1 MTSVDLSSLLGG
13 QQNPNPYGVIPEQ
26 PDINTAELATY
37 GQTYLDVKSV
47 LYLIDMMQET
57 AQREYEKVI
66 ASCHGEEY
74 RIVKRMLTRSPF
86 IVTQNKPHVESLEEL
101 NAARKAKRI
110 YRAAST
116 VRTIEKWRVEVE
128 AYGAMHGAY
137 EYGQTMMESGVSA
150 EMMKRV
156 FKKRA
161 SKGMTNSYASVRDMR
176 EGRLMD
182 GLTDEERSLTRM
194 AEMILMANEYDR
206 MEREYPEDDSGDRL
220 LEVWQEQVERA
231 RKAANPQAAS
241 EPDDDAEEGSEPEFR
256 MDMSVLNNVPRHVG
270 LDFVTEDDDED
281 QPENTEE
288 DSDEDDVPKTPEEP
302 HVGIGPVASSPED
315 AVDAV
320 PPVEKVR
327 LGPGAPDEV
336 RFFLDSKY
344 GRIERIGPVSSSALD
359 AVDCVDDVLATFMPP
374 SHPDE
379 FAKWYGRHLQSEHPT
394 WGRVEGYDDGDD
406 GIVLVARPREDVDGT
421 DGSDVDRN
429 EKGVDAR
436 ACDHGS
442 GNTHENDDVHCENK
456 DVDARP
462 REGDTE
468 EGA

>member
-1 MTSVDLSSLLGG
+1 MSSVDLGSLLGG

-66 ASCHGEEY
+66 ASCHGNEY

-137 EYGQTMMESGVSA
+137 EYGQTMIESGVSA

-220 LEVWQEQVERA
+220 LEVWQEQVEKAKR
-231 RKAANPQAAS
+231 AANPQVAS
-241 EPDDDAEEGSEPEFR
+241 EIDDDENESEPEFR

-281 QPENTEE
+281 QPETIEE
-288 DSDEDDVPKTPEEP
+288 DSDEDDVPETIEEP

-359 AVDCVDDVLATFMPP
+359 AVDSVDDILATFMPP

-379 FAKWYGRHLQSEHPT
+379 FAKWYGRHLQSEYPA
-394 WGRVEGYDDGDD
+394 WGKVEGYDDGDD
-406 GIVLVARPREDVDGT
+406 GIVLVARPREDPDGI
-421 DGSDVDRN
+421 DGSDVEKN
-429 EKGVDAR
+429 ERGVDAR
-436 ACDHGS
+436 ACDHDS
-442 GNTHENDDVHCENK
+442 GNTAGNDDDRSGNG

-462 REGDTE
+462 REGDAG

>member
-1 MTSVDLSSLLGG
+1 MSSVDLGSLLGG

-37 GQTYLDVKSV
+37 GQTCLDVKSV

-74 RIVKRMLTRSPF
+74 RIVKRMLTRSPL

-220 LEVWQEQVERA
+220 LEVWQEQVEKA
-231 RKAANPQAAS
+231 RKAANPQAVS
-241 EPDDDAEEGSEPEFR
+241 DSDDDENESEPEFR

-270 LDFVTEDDDED
+270 LDFVTEDDDGD
-281 QPENTEE
+281 QPEAAEE
-288 DSDEDDVPKTPEEP
+288 DSYEDDVPETPDEP

-320 PPVEKVR
+320 PPVEKAR

-359 AVDCVDDVLATFMPP
+359 AVDSVDDVLATFMPP

-379 FAKWYGRHLQSEHPT
+379 FAKWYGRHLQSEYPA
-394 WGRVEGYDDGDD
+394 WGKVEGYDDGDD
-406 GIVLVARPREDVDGT
+406 GIVLVARPREDPDGT
-421 DGSDVDRN
+421 DGSDV
-429 EKGVDAR
+429 EKDERGVDAR
-436 ACDHGS
+436 ACDHDS
-442 GNTHENDDVHCENK
+442 GNTTEDDDDRSRNG

>member
-1 MTSVDLSSLLGG
+1 MYTVVIVEDDPIITQLNRRYAEKDGRFTVTQTFSS
-13 QQNPNPYGVIPEQ
+13 PRR
-26 PDINTAELATY
+26 A
-37 GQTYLDVKSV
+37 LDW
-47 LYLIDMMQET
+47 
-57 AQREYEKVI
+57 
-66 ASCHGEEY
+66 
-74 RIVKRMLTRSPF
+74 LTRHPADLVILDF
-86 IVTQNKPHVESLEEL
+86 YRPQMNGLELLRAIRAAGVESDV
-101 NAARKAKRI
+101 I
-110 YRAAST
+110 
-116 VRTIEKWRVEVE
+116 
-128 AYGAMHGAY
+128 
-137 EYGQTMMESGVSA
+137 
-150 EMMKRV
+150 
-156 FKKRA
+156 
-161 SKGMTNSYASVRDMR
+161 
-176 EGRLMD
+176 
-182 GLTDEERSLTRM
+182 
-194 AEMILMANEYDR
+194 MITAANEYER
-206 MEREYPEDDSGDRL
+206 MMSEYPEDDSGDRL
-220 LEVWQEQVERA
+220 LEVWQEQVEKA

-241 EPDDDAEEGSEPEFR
+241 DSDDDAEEDSEPEFR

-281 QPENTEE
+281 RPETTEE
-288 DSDEDDVPKTPEEP
+288 DSDEDDVPETPEEP
-302 HVGIGPVASSPED
+302 HVGIGPVASSPDD

-359 AVDCVDDVLATFMPP
+359 AVDSVDDVLATFMPP

-406 GIVLVARPREDVDGT
+406 GIVLVARPREDPDGT

-442 GNTHENDDVHCENK
+442 GNTPENDDDCNENK

-462 REGDTE
+462 RKGDTE